1 MAPSPAARWNKVK
14 APRIIVMGAE
24 PSMLP
29 SGTGEILMTARKVG
43 EHVETSTDEAR
54 AGETG
59 HHVRYI
65 LAAGVALV
73 VIGFAAVAM
82 GWFG

>member
-1 MAPSPAARWNKVK
+1 MSP
-14 APRIIVMGAE
+14 
-24 PSMLP
+24 
-29 SGTGEILMTARKVG
+29 RKVDD
-43 EHVETSTDEAR
+43 HVEIQQDEAR

-65 LAAGVALV
+65 LAFGVILV
-73 VIGFAAVAM
+73 IVGFAAVAM

>member
-1 MAPSPAARWNKVK
+1 MLVPARSSP
-14 APRIIVMGAE
+14 G
-24 PSMLP
+24 
-29 SGTGEILMTARKVG
+29 GGEEGENAMSRKVG
-43 EHVETSTDEAR
+43 DHVEMNQEEAR

-65 LAAGVALV
+65 LAFGVVLV
-73 VIGFAAVAM
+73 VLGFAAISL

>member
-1 MAPSPAARWNKVK
+1 M
-14 APRIIVMGAE
+14 
-24 PSMLP
+24 
-29 SGTGEILMTARKVG
+29 RKVG
-43 EHVETSTDEAR
+43 AHVELKADEAR

-65 LAAGVALV
+65 LAFGVALV
-73 VIGFAAVAM
+73 VLGFAAVAL

>member
-1 MAPSPAARWNKVK
+1 
-14 APRIIVMGAE
+14 
-24 PSMLP
+24 
-29 SGTGEILMTARKVG
+29 MTRKVG
-43 EHVETSTDEAR
+43 DHVEMTQEEAR

-65 LAAGVALV
+65 LAAGVVLV
-73 VIGFAAVAM
+73 ILGFAAVSL

>member
-1 MAPSPAARWNKVK
+1 MS
-14 APRIIVMGAE
+14 
-24 PSMLP
+24 
-29 SGTGEILMTARKVG
+29 ARKVG
-43 EHVETSTDEAR
+43 EHVEISKEDAR

-65 LAAGVALV
+65 LAAGIVLVLLGFGAMAL
-73 VIGFAAVAM
+73 

>member
-1 MAPSPAARWNKVK
+1 MP
-14 APRIIVMGAE
+14 
-24 PSMLP
+24 
-29 SGTGEILMTARKVG
+29 RKVG
-43 EHVETSTDEAR
+43 NHVELDQEDAR

-65 LAAGVALV
+65 LAFGVVLV
-73 VIGFAAVAM
+73 VIGFAAVAL

>member
-1 MAPSPAARWNKVK
+1 
-14 APRIIVMGAE
+14 
-24 PSMLP
+24 
-29 SGTGEILMTARKVG
+29 MTRKVG
-43 EHVETSTDEAR
+43 DHVEATKQEAR

-65 LAAGVALV
+65 LAGGVALV
-73 VIGFAAVAM
+73 IIGFGAVAM